1 MTYNEA
7 KAEAEKYAGIIG
19 KAMLNKMN
27 FLDER
32 KITSLLI
39 TPPKKLKMVFS
50 DWWCNG
56 NDNKK
61 AIAKIDSDENFEVF
75 VMSYYPS
82 VEAVIY
88 FLRLHKY
95 IQLGN

>member
-1 MTYNEA
+1 MTY
-7 KAEAEKYAGIIG
+7 KEAELQVNTHNNVVG
-19 KAMLNKMN
+19 KTILNKMD
-27 FLDER
+27 FLDTR

-39 TPPKKLKMVFS
+39 TPSLKIKQVYS

-61 AIAKIDSDENFEVF
+61 AIAKIDLDENFEVF

-88 FLRLHKY
+88 YLRLHKY